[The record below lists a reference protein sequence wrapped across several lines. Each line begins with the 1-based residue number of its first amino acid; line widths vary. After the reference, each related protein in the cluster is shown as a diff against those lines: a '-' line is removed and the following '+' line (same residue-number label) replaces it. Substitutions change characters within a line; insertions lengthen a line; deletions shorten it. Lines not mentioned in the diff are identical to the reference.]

1 MNAAALAVHQVR
13 YEQKSYWRNPASA
26 FFSFAFPILFL
37 VIFATLNASAHLPD
51 LGGISYNQ
59 YYVPGIVAFGLMSAC
74 YTNLSTTIAIRRDAG
89 ILKRLRSTPL
99 PPWAMFAG
107 MVGNSVVV
115 SVILAILV
123 SAVGMLFYG
132 VSAPHGIPALLVAL
146 ALGAACFCALG
157 VAVSTLIPNA
167 DAAPAVVNFVFF
179 PLVFISG
186 TFYPVLKGSVLERIA
201 NVFPLVHFTRSV
213 FAPFDPH
220 ATGARFASH
229 DLLIVAVWAVAA
241 AIVGVRR
248 FRWEPSRR

>member
-74 YTNLSTTIAIRRDAG
+74 YTHLSTTIAIR
-89 ILKRLRSTPL
+89 KRLRSTPL

-132 VSAPHGIPALLVAL
+132 VSAPHGIPCLLY
-146 ALGAACFCALG
+146 
-157 VAVSTLIPNA
+157 T
-167 DAAPAVVNFVFF
+167 
-179 PLVFISG
+179 
-186 TFYPVLKGSVLERIA
+186 
-201 NVFPLVHFTRSV
+201 
-213 FAPFDPH
+213 
-220 ATGARFASH
+220 
-229 DLLIVAVWAVAA
+229 
-241 AIVGVRR
+241 
-248 FRWEPSRR
+248 

>member
-74 YTNLSTTIAIRRDAG
+74 YTNLSTTIAIRPDAG

-123 SAVGMLFYG
+123 RALATLLFAV
-132 VSAPHGIPALLVAL
+132 SPPHGIPPPLLAL
-146 ALGAACFCALG
+146 ALGAPCFCAPRLPL
-157 VAVSTLIPNA
+157 STLIP
-167 DAAPAVVNFVFF
+167 
-179 PLVFISG
+179 
-186 TFYPVLKGSVLERIA
+186 
-201 NVFPLVHFTRSV
+201 H
-213 FAPFDPH
+213 
-220 ATGARFASH
+220 
-229 DLLIVAVWAVAA
+229 
-241 AIVGVRR
+241 
-248 FRWEPSRR
+248 